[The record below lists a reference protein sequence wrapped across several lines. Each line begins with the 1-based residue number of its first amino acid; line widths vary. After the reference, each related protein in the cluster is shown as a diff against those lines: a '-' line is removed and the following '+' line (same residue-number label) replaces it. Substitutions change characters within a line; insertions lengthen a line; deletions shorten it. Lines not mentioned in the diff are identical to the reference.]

1 MEVHPCLLDFTIKKK
16 LGAGSFGTV
25 YLARHR
31 STGVRVALKVISKM
45 PRGGDCRGNM
55 GYSTGLLEERLKVRP
70 GDETWGIT
78 EATLEELFA
87 LHRLRGEERVLQLH
101 AAFHDLRYYYMA
113 TVSGLA
119 YSFVLFLFCFV
130 IREWWLMDR

>member
-1 MEVHPCLLDFTIKKK
+1 
-16 LGAGSFGTV
+16 
-25 YLARHR
+25 
-31 STGVRVALKVISKM
+31 
-45 PRGGDCRGNM
+45 M